1 MKQQQPININ
11 DDEYIAQP
19 LGSYRGNSLLKQIG
33 EQINWTPEMIVEYQ
47 RCSKDP
53 IYFIEK
59 YVKIVHLD
67 EGLVPFI
74 LRDYQKEIIKSAA
87 ANRFTIIATARQ
99 VGKSTTMIAYILW
112 YVLFSQDKTVALLAN
127 KGETAREILGRVH

>member
-59 YVKIVHLD
+59 HVKIVHLD
-67 EGLVPFI
+67 EGLVPFV
-74 LRDYQKEIIKSAA
+74 LRDYQKEMVQSIKD
-87 ANRFTIIATARQ
+87 NRFSVFATARQ
-99 VGKSTTMIAYILW
+99 TGKCFSLNTPIRIRNKKTGDIVMTTIGDFYE
-112 YVLFSQDKTVALLAN
+112 KTKN
-127 KGETAREILGRVH
+127 SKM